1 MSFKTLVT
9 KYIFFKKHQWKMMDT
24 LLEIAHPNI
33 DWNGYYCWR
42 NCPSMY
48 QGKSIHQCVCIDDFK
63 FASDSESD

>member
-1 MSFKTLVT
+1 
-9 KYIFFKKHQWKMMDT
+9 MMDT

-33 DWNGYYCWR
+33 DWDGYYCWR